1 MPFNFEFLACTD
13 SLEWYNTTVMSTD
26 ATTPELSASVKRYAL
41 YLMVMAGLGGLLY
54 GIDVGVIA
62 AALPY
67 IEKTSSYTPQEIS
80 LVVAAVLAGSVLSS
94 LFAGMLAEWLGRK
107 KVILISAL
115 LFTLSIPV
123 ICLSAYM
130 GDGSSFAMLMGGRIL
145 QGASAGLVGV
155 VVPMYLAECLDA
167 SARGKGTGMF
177 QFMLTVG
184 LVFAALIG
192 LITTICVGAA
202 DDVVVEAAD
211 KQFAWQ
217 IIFWCSA
224 LPGVILFFGAFKL
237 KESPRWLY
245 RNGREDEALLA
256 LAANNGEKAAREIL
270 AEMKE
275 ADAKEA
281 AEKAAMAEA
290 AKGDTLFQR
299 KYIIPFLLAVVVLAC
314 TQATGINSVLNYSV
328 KVFQQAGLE
337 GESANYA
344 DLSIKIVNMLM
355 TIVAVTLVDKKGR
368 TFLLK
373 MGTLGIIVGLAG
385 VGAMFFTIEKNRID
399 VTEQVQAKINAQL
412 KDKEGKANA
421 QLAVKVEDVVADAI
435 KADASLKDTFM
446 DGEKLKEGIQLVL
459 TYAQGGDD
467 YQNVYEYFDRDADAK
482 KLEGVQVKN
491 EAGEVK
497 NLAELYAAAENEANK
512 AFTADSVD
520 LAEAEKNFKAE
531 QEGTAEKK
539 ETFTLSQQIRKE
551 MLTFDN
557 VDDAAKQQE
566 IIAALQKLEGT
577 SDRAI
582 IAPAFQPKANFIDSA
597 CFWSEAPEYG
607 TLKELSVD
615 RAEIGMKPSAIT
627 GWIVTGFFVVFI
639 AFYAAGPGVCVWLAL
654 SELMPNRIR
663 ANGMAIALLINQLVS
678 TTIAAS
684 FLPWVGS
691 SGYSSVFFW
700 LAGFT
705 VIYFITAAF
714 FMPETKGRTL
724 EEIEQ
729 YFTTGKMPQKKDEES
744 EGEKAKA

>member
-1 MPFNFEFLACTD
+1 
-13 SLEWYNTTVMSTD
+13 MSTD
-26 ATTPELSASVKRYAL
+26 ATKTELPASVKRYAL

-67 IEKTSSYTPQEIS
+67 IEETSTYTPQEIS

-107 KVILISAL
+107 KVIIISAL

-123 ICLSAYM
+123 ICFSGGVFGL
-130 GDGSSFAMLMGGRIL
+130 LMAGRIL

-167 SARGKGTGMF
+167 DSRGKGTGMF

-192 LITTICVGAA
+192 LITTMCVGAA
-202 DDVVVEAAD
+202 TDVMVAD
-211 KQFAWQ
+211 TDKIIAWQ
-217 IIFWCSA
+217 VIFWCSA
-224 LPGVILFFGAFKL
+224 IPGIILFFGAFKL

-256 LAANNGEKAAREIL
+256 LAANNGEEAAKEIL
-270 AEMKE
+270 DEMKA

-281 AEKAAMAEA
+281 ADKAAMAEA

-299 KYIIPFLLAVVVLAC
+299 KYVIPFLLAVVVLAC

-328 KVFQQAGLE
+328 KIFQQAGLE
-337 GESANYA
+337 GETANYA
-344 DLSIKIVNMLM
+344 DLAIKIVNMLM

-385 VGAMFFTIEKNRID
+385 VGSMFLMVENNRVD
-399 VTEQVQAKINAQL
+399 VTPYVTKQINKQLTAANEQ
-412 KDKEGKANA
+412 GA
-421 QLAVKVEDVVADAI
+421 QLAVSIEDVVKNAAADNAE
-435 KADASLKDTFM
+435 LVKDGKVL
-446 DGEKLKEGIQLVL
+446 DGVQLIV
-459 TYAQGGDD
+459 TYNQGSDN
-467 YQNVYEYFDRDADAK
+467 QVVAEYYDRAAELK
-482 KLEGVQVKN
+482 KLEGVQVKDA
-491 EAGEVK
+491 AGNVTPLVYED
-497 NLAELYAAAENEANK
+497 K
-512 AFTADSVD
+512 ALDAGSVD
-520 LAEAEKNFKAE
+520 LGKAKEAFLKSQTSAGEEK
-531 QEGTAEKK
+531 
-539 ETFTLSQQIRKE
+539 TLSLSDKLRKGE
-551 MLTFDN
+551 LTL
-557 VDDAAKQQE
+557 VDESKKDD
-566 IIAALQKLEGT
+566 IIATIQKLEKN
-577 SDRAI
+577 SDRVI
-582 IAPAFQPKANFIDSA
+582 ISPDFAAEPNFIDNI
-597 CFWSEAPEYG
+597 CFWQDKPEVG
-607 TLKELSVD
+607 TLKEVKIA
-615 RAEIGMKPSAIT
+615 RAEVGMKPSPIT
-627 GWIVTGFFVVFI
+627 GWAVTGFFVVFI

-663 ANGMAIALLINQLVS
+663 ANGMAIALLINQTVS
-678 TTIAAS
+678 TTIAGT

-691 SGYSSVFFW
+691 AGYSGVFFW

-729 YFTTGKMPQKKDEES
+729 YFTTGKMPKKKDEEA
-744 EGEKAKA
+744 EA